1 MPTADAQ
8 QHLREV
14 IEREAET
21 LHNTLRH
28 YVLRA
33 GLATHQTVESAASE
47 LLNDVVI
54 EAMLYAERF
63 NCERDPVAW
72 LLGIA
77 ANLIKRKRAAA
88 SRRDFRE
95 PLIRD
100 LYPTTEQQ
108 MSDSELFDLV
118 SQWTATDPAQAV
130 EKDEEISR
138 LLNLVS
144 DPDREV
150 LRLGILHGLSG
161 DALAAALQI
170 TPGAA
175 RVRLHRALRRL
186 RIALEQEKDPNHEP
200 AR

>member
-1 MPTADAQ
+1 MPAADAQ

-14 IEREAET
+14 IEREAGT
-21 LHNTLRH
+21 LQHTLRH

-33 GLATHQTVESAASE
+33 GLATPQTAESAASE
-47 LLNDVVI
+47 LLNDVVL

-63 NCERDPVAW
+63 NPDRDPVAW

-88 SRRDFRE
+88 SRNDFRE

-100 LYPTTEQQ
+100 LYPTAEQQ
-108 MSDSELFDLV
+108 MSDGELFDLV
-118 SQWTATDPAQAV
+118 SQWTVTDPAQAL
-130 EKDEEISR
+130 EKDEAISR

-186 RIALEQEKDPNHEP
+186 RIALEQEKGPNHEP

>member
-1 MPTADAQ
+1 MPDADIQ

-33 GLATHQTVESAASE
+33 GLATHQTVESTTSE
-47 LLNDVVI
+47 LLNDVVV

-63 NCERDPVAW
+63 DCQRDPVAW

-77 ANLIKRKRAAA
+77 ANLIKRRRAAA
-88 SRRDFRE
+88 SWRDLRE

-100 LYPTTEQQ
+100 LYPTTEQH

-118 SQWTATDPAQAV
+118 SRWAVTDPAPAL

-138 LLNLVS
+138 LLGLVS
-144 DPDREV
+144 DSDREV

-161 DALAAALQI
+161 DALAEALHI

-186 RIALEQEKDPNHEP
+186 RLALEQEKDPDHES